1 MSESDYYN
9 NNNHSGNFTEE
20 IILMITVIT
29 IKVMEI
35 EILVINKTME
45 IEILIEILIYGT
57 RKKLLIK
64 MMPILIISHNN
75 RDFVKQSIITITNIF
90 DEVTVLQ

>member
-1 MSESDYYN
+1 
-9 NNNHSGNFTEE
+9 
-20 IILMITVIT
+20 MITVIT

-64 MMPILIISHNN
+64 MMPIFIISYNNN
-75 RDFVKQSIITITNIF
+75 RVFVKQSIITITNIF
-90 DEVTVLQ
+90 DEITVLQ

>member
-35 EILVINKTME
+35 EILVIKKTME

-57 RKKLLIK
+57 KKKLLIK

-75 RDFVKQSIITITNIF
+75 RDFVKQRIITITNIF

>member
-1 MSESDYYN
+1 MIIPNYN
-9 NNNHSGNFTEE
+9 DNNHSGNFIEE
-20 IILMITVIT
+20 IILMITVTT

-35 EILVINKTME
+35 EILVIKKTME
-45 IEILIEILIYGT
+45 IKILIEILIYGT
-57 RKKLLIK
+57 KEKLLIK

-75 RDFVKQSIITITNIF
+75 RDFVKQRIITITNIF